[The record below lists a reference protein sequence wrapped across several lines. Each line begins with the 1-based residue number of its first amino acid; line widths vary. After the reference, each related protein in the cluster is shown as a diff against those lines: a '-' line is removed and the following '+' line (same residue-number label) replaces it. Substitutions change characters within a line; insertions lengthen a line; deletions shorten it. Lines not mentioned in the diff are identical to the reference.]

1 MVSSKLNSSKVI
13 DINGGVDLAT
23 DGTNIQIFNLN
34 NTRAQEWELKYN
46 VDDGYYTII
55 NPTTGKAIDVE
66 GASTEKGANVQLY
79 RSNGTCAQK
88 WQIIENDDETY
99 SFYSSCSGLALDL
112 SGGIANSGANINIW
126 RVNGS
131 GAQRWRLKHYNS
143 LDNTSLI
150 EAKYS
155 IASNL
160 DINERIDINGGVE
173 YADIG
178 TNIQLWHNNETAAQQ
193 WFLRKNNDGT
203 YTFVNTDTG
212 KVIDAKGGSGEKGAN
227 IQLWNDNGTCAQK
240 WFIEE
245 KSGGYVFRSSCSGLV
260 IDASGGIA
268 NDGVNINLWNENG
281 TEAQV
286 WNLMKIQ

>member
-1 MVSSKLNSSKVI
+1 
-13 DINGGVDLAT
+13 
-23 DGTNIQIFNLN
+23 
-34 NTRAQEWELKYN
+34 
-46 VDDGYYTII
+46 
-55 NPTTGKAIDVE
+55 
-66 GASTEKGANVQLY
+66 
-79 RSNGTCAQK
+79 
-88 WQIIENDDETY
+88 IENDDETY